1 MSSLPF
7 LAGTSHYLLLG
18 LGIAGKAKLVLLVLC
33 SFQKSVG
40 LFKIK
45 RSADGRWWILYEAS
59 LASLS
64 RVVCM
69 PLTMDGCAYLR
80 TPRNRVRIIS
90 CLSREAFR
98 LSQTKGW
105 FFSSSFRKQA
115 LFSKQIRTGNPVEN
129 FLGLKATNQNASL
142 FLVPHNKTAQ
152 PRPFR
157 GVQSLESYVGGR
169 NGLPAIP
176 KYGILKHS
184 TARILNVR
192 FSRCLVKTVVDS
204 CRLRTTK

>member
-105 FFSSSFRKQA
+105 FFS
-115 LFSKQIRTGNPVEN
+115 LPLEN
-129 FLGLKATNQNASL
+129 RPCFLN
-142 FLVPHNKTAQ
+142 
-152 PRPFR
+152 R
-157 GVQSLESYVGGR
+157 LE
-169 NGLPAIP
+169 LAIP
-176 KYGILKHS
+176 
-184 TARILNVR
+184 
-192 FSRCLVKTVVDS
+192 
-204 CRLRTTK
+204 